1 MGHNTICTTA
11 ENEPEKNPSAA
22 AFFSSADIRP
32 AAFFS
37 GGFSAPSFFSAAAA
51 KFGG

>member
-1 MGHNTICTTA
+1 MGHKTICTTA
-11 ENEPEKNPSAA
+11 ENEPEKNPAAA
-22 AFFSSADIRP
+22 AFYSWADIRP

-37 GGFSAPSFFSAAAA
+37 GGFSAPSIFSAAAA

>member
-1 MGHNTICTTA
+1 MGHNTICTAA
-11 ENEPEKNPSAA
+11 ENEPEKNPVAA
-22 AFFSSADIRP
+22 AFFSSTDIRP